1 MICHAPGRRLSEHN
15 MPVGIRE
22 RKAFRPV
29 DAVGATGMKL
39 PAQQTRWPVDDATRA
54 AIAAAVARLAI
65 AAAHRRHA
73 CRTGRAKPISGRL
86 SFFTKD

>member
-1 MICHAPGRRLSEHN
+1 MKPPAPQ
-15 MPVGIRE
+15 IRW
-22 RKAFRPV
+22 
-29 DAVGATGMKL
+29 
-39 PAQQTRWPVDDATRA
+39 QVDDATRA

-65 AAAHRRHA
+65 AARRRRED

>member
-1 MICHAPGRRLSEHN
+1 MIRHAPGRRLSEHN
-15 MPVGIRE
+15 
-22 RKAFRPV
+22 
-29 DAVGATGMKL
+29 TS
-39 PAQQTRWPVDDATRA
+39 AQTLQRVDDATRA

-65 AAAHRRHA
+65 AARRRRED